1 MSLRFL
7 KFTFATLAIF
17 IVAASGAHA
26 AGAAEPS
33 SSDPSLPLH
42 GLNMGDA
49 TGVGSM
55 LQFTPVESE
64 PMACTAHMRGAL
76 ALTQRMRLCV
86 STVKHGRLRITAPP
100 VTGTPGGHN
109 HGARAANVDGI
120 RRAKTHEIYA
130 PDCCRVRFDPDA
142 GAGSCGNDGNIFPQ
156 RRDEW
161 HDNDLAAGGG
171 GNVQL

>member
-1 MSLRFL
+1 MFLRSL

-17 IVAASGAHA
+17 IVAASGAHGA
-26 AGAAEPS
+26 SAAEQPS
-33 SSDPSLPLH
+33 PSDPSLPLH

-86 STVKHGRLRITAPP
+86 CDGETWTFED
-100 VTGTPGGHN
+100 TGTACDWNAGHA
-109 HGARAANVDGI
+109 HGKAR
-120 RRAKTHEIYA
+120 
-130 PDCCRVRFDPDA
+130 
-142 GAGSCGNDGNIFPQ
+142 
-156 RRDEW
+156 
-161 HDNDLAAGGG
+161 
-171 GNVQL
+171 